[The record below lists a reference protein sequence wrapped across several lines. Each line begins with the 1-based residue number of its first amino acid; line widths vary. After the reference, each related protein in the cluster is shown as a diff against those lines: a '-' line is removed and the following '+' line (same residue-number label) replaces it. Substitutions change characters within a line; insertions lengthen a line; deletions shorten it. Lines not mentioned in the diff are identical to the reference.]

1 MIKKI
6 FHYILG
12 LFVRRMSVPT
22 ERVFWLVLQ
31 SAIKHK
37 ALLLAAFFS
46 NTIAAMFEGASLALF
61 ALAIS
66 VITGDFSGSGA
77 AKFGVWIDWL
87 FGISLGELDR
97 DTLFLILIGIAIAG
111 QLVKAAFHLMGVA
124 ATISLRTYAI
134 GDIQSRMVRQIM
146 AFSLSQVN
154 RYPAGELSTYV
165 GMSANITSFLLILN
179 SVMSKLLILFSYLFV
194 MLFMS
199 IPLTLLS
206 IAAGGI
212 LMLFLPMLFVR
223 LKEHGR
229 QVTQAGIKLGKEV
242 MEFLTAPKFLRIYG
256 KESYAGDVIIEQI
269 GKGLQARRKGELL
282 RAIINP
288 AFESIA
294 IIFAGLLLIGGY
306 FILANGTGASPL
318 PTLLAFVVV
327 FKRLMS
333 ALSELNGDRA
343 TIANIMPSAEV
354 VAEVLR
360 TDNKDFTRQEGIEVK
375 PLKTDIRLENIG
387 FSYHESK
394 QAILSDINLVIP
406 KGSVVG
412 IVGESGAGKTTLID
426 MILGLYPPDSGDIL
440 MDGVSVSEALPES
453 WRHQSGVVSQSSAI
467 FNKSIKENL
476 MVVNPAASDEEIIEV
491 CRIAHAHDFIME
503 QPEAYDTVIGDS
515 GHKLSGGQVQRLAL
529 ARAILSKASILI
541 LDEATSALD
550 SLSERRIIEAINQLG
565 SDHTIIQVAHR
576 LSTIFH
582 ADLIIVM
589 KAGRIIERGIHK
601 ELLEKRGEYAR
612 MWDTQ
617 TSTAILQ

>member
-1 MIKKI
+1 
-6 FHYILG
+6 
-12 LFVRRMSVPT
+12 MSLPT

-37 ALLLAAFFS
+37 TLLLAAFFS
-46 NTIAAMFEGASLALF
+46 NTIAAMFEGVSVALF

-66 VITGDFSGSGA
+66 VFTGDFSGSGA
-77 AKFGVWIDWL
+77 AKFGVWIEWL
-87 FGISLGELDR
+87 FGMSLGELDR
-97 DTLFLILIGIAIAG
+97 DTLFLILIGIAIVG
-111 QLVKAAFHLMGVA
+111 QLLKAAFHLMGVV

-134 GDIQSRMVRQIM
+134 GDIQSQMVRQIM

-154 RYPAGELSTYV
+154 QYPGGELSTYV

-179 SVMSKLLILFSYLFV
+179 DVMSKLLMLFSYLFV
-194 MLFMS
+194 MLSMS
-199 IPLTLLS
+199 VPLTLVS

-212 LMLFLPMLFVR
+212 LMLFLPVLFVR
-223 LKEHGR
+223 LKEYGR
-229 QVTQAGIKLGKEV
+229 QVTKAGIKLGKEV
-242 MEFLTAPKFLRIYG
+242 MEFLTTPKFLRIYG
-256 KESYAGDVIIEQI
+256 KENYAADVIIEQI
-269 GKGLQARRKGELL
+269 GKGLRARRKGELL

-288 AFESIA
+288 AFESVA

-306 FILANGTGASPL
+306 FILTRDTEASPL
-318 PTLLAFVVV
+318 PTLLAFVIV

-333 ALSELNGDRA
+333 NLSELNGDRA
-343 TIANIMPSAEV
+343 TIANMMPSAEV

-360 TDNKDFTRQEGIEVK
+360 SDNKDFTRQEGVEVK
-375 PLKTDIRLENIG
+375 PLESEIRLVNMA
-387 FSYHESK
+387 FTYHGAK
-394 QAILSDINLVIP
+394 KTILSDINLVIP
-406 KGSVVG
+406 RGSVLG
-412 IVGESGAGKTTLID
+412 IVGESGSGKTTLID
-426 MILGLYPPDSGDIL
+426 LILGLYPPDSGDIL

-453 WRHQSGVVSQSSAI
+453 WRRQSGVVSQSSAI

-476 MVVNPAASDEEIIEV
+476 IVVNPAASDEEIIEV

-503 QPEAYDTVIGDS
+503 QPEAYDTVIGDR

-565 SDHTIIQVAHR
+565 NDHTIIQVAHR

-582 ADLIIVM
+582 ADLILVM
-589 KAGRIIERGIHK
+589 KAGKIIERGTHDR
-601 ELLEKRGEYAR
+601 LLEMKGEYAQ

-617 TSTAILQ
+617 SQASVQA